1 MAFERAPALEGLFVS
16 TAAAIARSPNHKGL
30 SVPVS
35 AFLCAILWTA
45 VLLWLAAPIGG
56 ANAIVALIGG
66 VLAGGI
72 WYEERA
78 AKLVNKQRD
87 EWMRGR
93 RPRPVRWIR

>member
-1 MAFERAPALEGLFVS
+1 M
-16 TAAAIARSPNHKGL
+16 

-35 AFLCAILWTA
+35 AFLCAIIWTV

-56 ANAIVALIGG
+56 ANAIVALISG

-78 AKLVNKQRD
+78 AKLVSKQRD
-87 EWMRGR
+87 EWMRSDARAPSAGSAR
-93 RPRPVRWIR
+93 HSA

>member
-1 MAFERAPALEGLFVS
+1 M
-16 TAAAIARSPNHKGL
+16 

-35 AFLCAILWTA
+35 AFLCAIIWTV

-56 ANAIVALIGG
+56 ANAIVALISG

-78 AKLVNKQRD
+78 AKLASKQRD
-87 EWMRGR
+87 E
-93 RPRPVRWIR
+93 